1 VSKHQQRNQRP
12 APLPPDPAAPAGKV
26 DFGPAPERVIRFAD
40 PDHTMVP
47 AVFTERELDEL
58 RKICRDADS
67 ELGVRFLAA
76 GLARALPIRPV
87 DGVR

>member
-1 VSKHQQRNQRP
+1 MSKHQQRNQRP
-12 APLPPDPAAPAGKV
+12 APLPPEPPAPVVPAGLV
-26 DFGPAPERVIRFAD
+26 TA
-40 PDHTMVP
+40 H
-47 AVFTERELDEL
+47 FTERELTEL

-67 ELGVRFLAA
+67 ELGVRFLAE